1 MSCRTAVSRLLMC
14 ALFLLLATAAQA
26 LPPVGGDP
34 CDGVECNHG
43 ACVSSEGEARCECH
57 EGYTGDDCNTIVD
70 PCDGV
75 ECNHGSCVSSEGEAR
90 CECDDGYT
98 GDDCNGNI
106 DECASEP
113 CLNNGNCLDQVAG
126 YVCDC
131 PSGFTGANCEIDVDE
146 CASSPCV
153 RGTCLDQVNKFV
165 CICPPGFTG
174 PLCDIDIDECES
186 NPCFHGDCTNLEN
199 AYSCS
204 CDTGWTGTNCDVPV
218 VTLDCSGA
226 VASPGL
232 LWPPNHQLVPISVI
246 DVIDPNGGTVTVTI
260 TGVSQ
265 DEPVNGLGD
274 GDTSPDATGVG
285 TANAAVRSERAG
297 NGDGRVY
304 HITFSATSTSGSE
317 SCTGTVT
324 VGVPKSQ
331 GKKGGPVDGGALY
344 NSTQP

>member
-1 MSCRTAVSRLLMC
+1 MSCRTAVSRLMMF
-14 ALFLLLATAAQA
+14 AFFLLLATAAQA
-26 LPPVGGDP
+26 QFDP

-43 ACVSSEGEARCECH
+43 ACVSSEGAARCECDD
-57 EGYTGDDCNTIVD
+57 GYTGDDCNTIVD

-75 ECNHGSCVSSEGEAR
+75 ECNHGTCVSGEGGAR
-90 CECDDGYT
+90 CECNDGW
-98 GDDCNGNI
+98 
-106 DECASEP
+106 
-113 CLNNGNCLDQVAG
+113 
-126 YVCDC
+126 
-131 PSGFTGANCEIDVDE
+131 TGA
-146 CASSPCV
+146 
-153 RGTCLDQVNKFV
+153 F
-165 CICPPGFTG
+165 
-174 PLCDIDIDECES
+174 CDNNIDECES
-186 NPCFHGDCTNLEN
+186 NPCINGVCFDGAGEYSCSCLPGWTGTNCEADIDECLSEPCLNGGDCTDLMN

-204 CDTGWTGTNCDVPV
+204 CPPGWTGTNCEIPV

-285 TANAAVRSERAG
+285 TANVAVRSERAS

-331 GKKGGPVDGGALY
+331 DQKGGPVDGGALY
-344 NSTQP
+344 DSTQP

>member
-1 MSCRTAVSRLLMC
+1 MMSCRTTVSRLLMF

-34 CDGVECNHG
+34 CDGF
-43 ACVSSEGEARCECH
+43 
-57 EGYTGDDCNTIVD
+57 
-70 PCDGV
+70 
-75 ECNHGSCVSSEGEAR
+75 ECNHGSCVSPGGSPM
-90 CECDDGYT
+90 CEC
-98 GDDCNGNI
+98 NG
-106 DECASEP
+106 
-113 CLNNGNCLDQVAG
+113 GW
-126 YVCDC
+126 
-131 PSGFTGANCEIDVDE
+131 TGAFCDV
-146 CASSPCV
+146 
-153 RGTCLDQVNKFV
+153 N
-165 CICPPGFTG
+165 
-174 PLCDIDIDECES
+174 IDECES
-186 NPCFHGDCTNLEN
+186 NPCINGVCIDGAGEYSCSCLPGWTGTNCEADIDECLSEPCLNGGDCTDLIN

-204 CDTGWTGTNCDVPV
+204 CPPGWTGRSCEIPV

-246 DVIDPNGGTVTVTI
+246 DVIDPNHGTVTVTI

-331 GKKGGPVDGGALY
+331 GNKGGPVDGGALHD
-344 NSTQP
+344 STQP

>member
-1 MSCRTAVSRLLMC
+1 MF

-26 LPPVGGDP
+26 LPPIGGDP
-34 CDGVECNHG
+34 CDGFECNHG
-43 ACVSSEGEARCECH
+43 ACVSSEGVASCEC
-57 EGYTGDDCNTIVD
+57 EDGYTGDDCNTVVD
-70 PCDGV
+70 PCDGF
-75 ECNHGSCVSSEGEAR
+75 ECNHGACVSSEGSPM
-90 CECDDGYT
+90 CECEDGWT
-98 GDDCNGNI
+98 GAFCDINI
-106 DECASEP
+106 DECESQPCVNGVCIDGAGEYSCSCLPGWTGTNCESDIDECLSEP
-113 CLNNGNCLDQVAG
+113 CLNG
-126 YVCDC
+126 
-131 PSGFTGANCEIDVDE
+131 
-146 CASSPCV
+146 
-153 RGTCLDQVNKFV
+153 
-165 CICPPGFTG
+165 
-174 PLCDIDIDECES
+174 
-186 NPCFHGDCTNLEN
+186 GDCTDLMN

-204 CDTGWTGTNCDVPV
+204 CPPGWTGTNCEIEV

-246 DVIDPNGGTVTVTI
+246 DVIDPNNGTVTITI

-317 SCTGTVT
+317 SCTGEVT
-324 VGVPKSQ
+324 MGVPKSQ

-344 NSTQP
+344 DSTQP

>member
-1 MSCRTAVSRLLMC
+1 MSCRTTVSRLLMC

-26 LPPVGGDP
+26 LPPVGSDP
-34 CDGVECNHG
+34 CDGFECNHG
-43 ACVSSEGEARCECH
+43 VCVSDGGVATCEC
-57 EGYTGDDCNTIVD
+57 EAGYTGDDCSTVVD
-70 PCDGV
+70 PCESL
-75 ECNHGSCVSSEGEAR
+75 ECNNGSCVSSEGVAT
-90 CECDDGYT
+90 CECD
-98 GDDCNGNI
+98 
-106 DECASEP
+106 A
-113 CLNNGNCLDQVAG
+113 
-126 YVCDC
+126 
-131 PSGFTGANCEIDVDE
+131 GFTGANCDVDIDE
-146 CASSPCV
+146 CESSPCV
-153 RGTCLDQVNKFV
+153 NGVCFDQVNAYS
-165 CICPPGFTG
+165 CSCLPGYTG
-174 PLCDIDIDECES
+174 TNCDIEVDECES
-186 NPCFHGDCTNLEN
+186 NPCIHGQCTDLEN

-204 CDTGWTGTNCDVPV
+204 CDAGWTGTNCDMPV
-218 VTLDCSGA
+218 VTLDCSDA

-246 DVIDPNGGTVTVTI
+246 DVIDPNNGTVTITI

-317 SCTGTVT
+317 SCTGEVT

-344 NSTQP
+344 DSTQP